1 MNNLIAFVR
10 KMTDLKIKFNKNFIL
25 LRVALVKK
33 MFEKSYEA
41 QSSLIN
47 QNNLTK
53 INQINWRKTTKLEM
67 GWFYSSK
74 WPSIAELSTIWVAA
88 LKTLRKVSLSV
99 AVTKCGYTAG
109 RFSTFKA
116 SKNFS
121 FRYSF
126 IFAVQSL

>member
-53 INQINWRKTTKLEM
+53 INQIN
-67 GWFYSSK
+67 
-74 WPSIAELSTIWVAA
+74 
-88 LKTLRKVSLSV
+88 
-99 AVTKCGYTAG
+99 
-109 RFSTFKA
+109 
-116 SKNFS
+116 
-121 FRYSF
+121 
-126 IFAVQSL
+126 